1 MHFCALFET
10 PAKVGLRI
18 VMAVQVQTVAHSNVN
33 QQGGTSRFLLLCR
46 DRIQSSF
53 NCKIEFN
60 LPLQEKRHSA
70 SHISAVDHTH

>member
-33 QQGGTSRFLLLCR
+33 QQGGTFFFYAEIKFNRLLIVESNSIGLYEIEP
-46 DRIQSSF
+46 RI
-53 NCKIEFN
+53 
-60 LPLQEKRHSA
+60 
-70 SHISAVDHTH
+70 